1 MQPPHCDKS
10 GGWLAL
16 WGFCAAAIVLWG
28 LVLPWVATWP
38 SMASRIERNAA
49 RGIDPSAKFYSELEG
64 FSSREA
70 EFRGRESSR
79 FTIAR

>member
-1 MQPPHCDKS
+1 MQPPHCDNP

-16 WGFCAAAIVLWG
+16 CGICTAAIFLWG

-38 SMASRIERNAA
+38 SMAARIERNAE

-79 FTIAR
+79 FVITR